1 MRIAATSLLHCG
13 QPEWGVRRVILDHDV
28 GLSEAEGG
36 SLVGVLDQ
44 HRGGDTGELS
54 SFENGGGDVRGE
66 VSEAENLGVI

>member
-36 SLVGVLDQ
+36 SLFLPAQ
-44 HRGGDTGELS
+44 R
-54 SFENGGGDVRGE
+54 E
-66 VSEAENLGVI
+66 VSVLHRDAAATPEGCRPSRMAAVMSGAR